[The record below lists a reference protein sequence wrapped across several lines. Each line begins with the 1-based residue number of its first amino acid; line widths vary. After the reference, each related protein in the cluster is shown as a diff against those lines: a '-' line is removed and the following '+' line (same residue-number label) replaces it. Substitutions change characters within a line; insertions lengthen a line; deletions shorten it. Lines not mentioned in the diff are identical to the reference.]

1 MKYLVGDQVEFEG
14 NYYRVYKLNGDI
26 ICISNCHSEAEV
38 LEQDIEL
45 LPEDFRPFDYSF
57 MLDNERAMLADMYR
71 FFISDDPIVSDK
83 LEIAKQIKLAID
95 LLNIIQ
101 EYDNVIYRSDD
112 GKVTLNVYVNR
123 RNLARFYPEGLG
135 ENPLL
140 NNVLRQK
147 KAWFLYNKLR
157 YLYMRGWWD

>member
-45 LPEDFRPFDYSF
+45 LPEDFSPFDYSF

-71 FFISDDPIVSDK
+71 FFISDDSIVSDK
-83 LEIAKQIKLAID
+83 LEIAKQLKLAVD

-112 GKVTLNVYVNR
+112 GKITLNVYVNR

-135 ENPLL
+135 EGPLL

>member
-14 NYYRVYKLNGDI
+14 NSYRVYKLNGDI
-26 ICISNCHSEAEV
+26 IGISNCHSEVEV

-45 LPEDFRPFDYSF
+45 LPEDFRPFDYGF

-83 LEIAKQIKLAID
+83 LEIAKQLKLAVD

-135 ENPLL
+135 EGPLL